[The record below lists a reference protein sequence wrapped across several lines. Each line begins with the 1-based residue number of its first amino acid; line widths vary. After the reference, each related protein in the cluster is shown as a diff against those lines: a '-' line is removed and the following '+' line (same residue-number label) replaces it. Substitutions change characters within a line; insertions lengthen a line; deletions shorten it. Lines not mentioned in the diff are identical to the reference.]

1 MHKQLAALGLLLGL
15 AGGAQA
21 AIVTVSTQYLVDFS
35 TTAVADAT
43 GLPAGSSV
51 TLSATFDD
59 ANLIGNE
66 VTLVPGSPTDSF
78 TLNFGTYTFTA
89 ASDNWGG
96 PVLQT
101 QATPSGLS
109 FSGLLFETLFNIGA
123 GAATGEYLL
132 SFSGTSFQLTP
143 SGNTLDFVATG
154 AVSAVPLPGVLPLL
168 LAGLGG
174 LGVVARRKKQ

>member
-1 MHKQLAALGLLLGL
+1 MKKQLAALGLLLGL
-15 AGGAQA
+15 AGASQA
-21 AIVTVSTQYLVDFS
+21 AIVTVTSQYRVDFS
-35 TTAVADAT
+35 TAAVGAAT
-43 GLPAGSSV
+43 GAPTGSSV

-66 VTLVPGSPTDSF
+66 ITLVPGSPTDSF

-96 PVLQT
+96 PLLQT
-101 QATPSGLS
+101 QATPSGLG
-109 FSGLLFETLFNIGA
+109 FAGLLFETLFSIGA
-123 GAATGEYLL
+123 GPATGDYLL
-132 SFSGTSFQLTP
+132 SFSGTGFQLTP
-143 SGNTLDFVATG
+143 SGNTSDFVATG

-168 LAGLGG
+168 MAGLAG